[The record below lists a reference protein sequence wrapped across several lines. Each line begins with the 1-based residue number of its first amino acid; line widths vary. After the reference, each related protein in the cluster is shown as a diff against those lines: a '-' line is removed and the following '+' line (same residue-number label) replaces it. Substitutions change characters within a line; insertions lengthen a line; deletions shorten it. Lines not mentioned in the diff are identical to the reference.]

1 MIRNNRIV
9 KDYDKNIMLRAC
21 QRQAFEY
28 LHQKLSHD
36 RCYMITCLGT
46 TFETFTEIESLQEPT
61 TLYGRLHFYLLF
73 YIIILI
79 GRTYF
84 ISLLTCSKAFCR
96 QVPHEWPVGHN
107 GSSFRSS
114 SCRNHTGAT
123 DFQEQITNYLIKE
136 ASYQAVVG
144 PFKDNPSLSPLN
156 SVPKNDSSER
166 RVIVDLS
173 FPEGESVNFG
183 ILKDEYL
190 GNKISVSYPK
200 VDDLIH
206 LIKLKGQG
214 CMIFK
219 EDLKRAYRQLVVDP
233 GDNPTLRLQVEGSRL
248 FR

>member
-1 MIRNNRIV
+1 
-9 KDYDKNIMLRAC
+9 
-21 QRQAFEY
+21 
-28 LHQKLSHD
+28 
-36 RCYMITCLGT
+36 
-46 TFETFTEIESLQEPT
+46 
-61 TLYGRLHFYLLF
+61 
-73 YIIILI
+73 
-79 GRTYF
+79 
-84 ISLLTCSKAFCR
+84 
-96 QVPHEWPVGHN
+96 VGHN
-107 GSSFRSS
+107 GSLLRSS

-123 DFQEQITNYLIKE
+123 DFPEQMTNYLIKE
-136 ASYQAVVG
+136 SSYQAVG
-144 PFKDNPSLSPLN
+144 GLIKDNPFNEPIALSPLN
-156 SVPKNDSSER
+156 SVPQKDSSER

>member
-1 MIRNNRIV
+1 MT
-9 KDYDKNIMLRAC
+9 
-21 QRQAFEY
+21 EY
-28 LHQKLSHD
+28 
-36 RCYMITCLGT
+36 G
-46 TFETFTEIESLQEPT
+46 
-61 TLYGRLHFYLLF
+61 
-73 YIIILI
+73 
-79 GRTYF
+79 
-84 ISLLTCSKAFCR
+84 
-96 QVPHEWPVGHN
+96 WPVGHN

-123 DFQEQITNYLIKE
+123 DFPEQITNYLIKE

>member
-1 MIRNNRIV
+1 VFSRLNISYIR
-9 KDYDKNIMLRAC
+9 
-21 QRQAFEY
+21 
-28 LHQKLSHD
+28 QKLLNYSD
-36 RCYMITCLGT
+36 YQVCDFL
-46 TFETFTEIESLQEPT
+46 E
-61 TLYGRLHFYLLF
+61 YG
-73 YIIILI
+73 
-79 GRTYF
+79 
-84 ISLLTCSKAFCR
+84 
-96 QVPHEWPVGHN
+96 WPVGHN

-123 DFQEQITNYLIKE
+123 DFSEQITSYLIKE

-144 PFKDNPSLSPLN
+144 PFKDNPFNGPIALSPLN
-156 SVPKNDSSER
+156 SVPKKDSSER

-190 GNKISVSYPK
+190 GNKISVYYPK

-219 EDLKRAYRQLVVDP
+219 SVLT
-233 GDNPTLRLQVEGSRL
+233 DNWLWTPVRSIS
-248 FR
+248 